1 MAETYIDLSNSY
13 ISTTNFNLFNYIIS
27 DTWNNFDPF
36 EILNTHIDMKK
47 NKNTKNKNKRNR
59 CKAKKIIFLKSYFKK
74 HVVEELMQKVFH
86 PKNINKFESWGFS
99 LDD

>member
-1 MAETYIDLSNSY
+1 MAEFYIDTS
-13 ISTTNFNLFNYIIS
+13 NFNLYNYIDIS
-27 DTWNNFDPF
+27 NFNISNFIDISNF
-36 EILNTHIDMKK
+36 NLHTHNDMKK

-59 CKAKKIIFLKSYFKK
+59 CKAKKIILVKSYFKK

-99 LDD
+99 LDA